1 MGRKKGLWYPLL
13 SIAILMA
20 AFTNCHEK
28 LSDDSRWIQ
37 INITSGVPASKAQ
50 MPDETKVT
58 DINLLI
64 FDSHGMILEHLYGIG
79 GREFQVCLIK
89 GESYTF
95 AALANLGYRV
105 NVKTLDELRD
115 LDFHLAYPDEYKEGM
130 PMYSEIQ
137 SHRISEQGAIELS
150 LINMM
155 SKISLR
161 IDRNML
167 SDQVEMNVTG
177 VRIGNCPKKTSIY
190 KSNRIASE
198 DECFSLGFSHRG
210 QECSGLNTM
219 KGIGLSQEVSVYMLE
234 NMQGAFNQDGIGD
247 DNDKVLDSL
256 DPRSKTCSYIE
267 LDMDYS
273 SPLWQSGSTPLK
285 YRFYL
290 GEDKNNLDIERN
302 CHYHI
307 TIIPQDD
314 GLDGDSWR
322 IDKSGLQ
329 YTGPT
334 MLEQYPSDYI
344 VGDIGDKIH
353 LGCRLTPEHAQFDIG
368 LEYLEDDKANGIYDY
383 QIDPDGHGVTLTLTG
398 PGCGLIY
405 MEAGPPINDTALF
418 LIEVNTPKH

>member
-1 MGRKKGLWYPLL
+1 
-13 SIAILMA
+13 
-20 AFTNCHEK
+20 
-28 LSDDSRWIQ
+28 
-37 INITSGVPASKAQ
+37 
-50 MPDETKVT
+50 
-58 DINLLI
+58 
-64 FDSHGMILEHLYGIG
+64 MILEHLYRSGAK
-79 GREFQVCLIK
+79 EFQVCLIK

-105 NVKTLDELRD
+105 DVKSLDELRD
-115 LDFHLAYPDEYKEGM
+115 LEFYLAYPDEYKDGM

-137 SHRISEQGAIELS
+137 AHKISEQSAIELS

-177 VRIGNCPKKTSIY
+177 VRIGNCPKKISIY
-190 KSNRIASE
+190 KSNKVQSE
-198 DECFSLGFSHRG
+198 DECFSLGFSHQG
-210 QECSGLNTM
+210 HECSDLNTM
-219 KGIGLSQEVSVYMLE
+219 KGVGVSEEVSVYMLE
-234 NMQGAFNQDGIGD
+234 NMQGAFNEGGIEH
-247 DNDKVLDSL
+247 DNDKILGSL

-267 LDMDYS
+267 LDLDYS
-273 SPLWQSGSTPLK
+273 SPSWQSGSTPLK

-290 GEDKNNLDIERN
+290 GENMNSLDIERN

-307 TIIPQDD
+307 TVIPQDD
-314 GLDGDSWR
+314 GLHGDSWR

-329 YTGPT
+329 YTGPV

-344 VGDIGDKIH
+344 VGNIGDKIH
-353 LGCRLTPEHAQFDIG
+353 LGCRLTPEHTPFDIG
-368 LEYLEDDKANGIYDY
+368 REYMEDDKANGIYDY
-383 QIDPDGHGVTLTLTG
+383 EIDQDGHGVTLTLTG

-405 MEAGPPINDTALF
+405 MEAGDPINDTALF